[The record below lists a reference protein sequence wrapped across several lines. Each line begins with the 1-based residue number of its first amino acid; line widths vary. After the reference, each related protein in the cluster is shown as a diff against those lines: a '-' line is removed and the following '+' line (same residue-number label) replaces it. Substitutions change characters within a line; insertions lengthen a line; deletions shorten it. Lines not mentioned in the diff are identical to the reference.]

1 MIPKIIHYCWFG
13 GKPLPELAVKCIESW
28 RQNLPDYEIV
38 EWSEK
43 NFDITSAPR
52 YVKEAHFAR
61 KYAFVSDYVRLYAL
75 HKFGGI
81 YFDTDVEVL
90 KPLDSFLHHTAF
102 LGFED
107 NNCVSTGIIASV
119 KGGTWVKDQKDYY
132 HDKERSFYFDSY
144 HTDETPNVTV
154 ITRYML
160 NKGMLEENTFQD
172 FPSLVTIYPSDFFC
186 PKSWA
191 TGEINITNNT
201 HTIHHFAGS
210 WVGTKPRLTIK
221 GYIRSYISEYIDK
234 FSLRKI
240 WTRIR
245 YGRTKEEY

>member
-43 NFDITSAPR
+43 NFDIKSAPR

-75 HKFGGI
+75 YKFGGI

-119 KGGTWVKDQKDYY
+119 KEGAWVKDQKDYY

-210 WVGTKPRLTIK
+210 WVGTKPRLTIN
-221 GYIRSYISEYIDK
+221 GYIRSYISRYIDK
-234 FSLRKI
+234 FGLRKF
-240 WTRIR
+240 WTRMR
-245 YGRTKEEY
+245 YGNTNLV